1 MARRCLFATL
11 HRRGLQCQAS
21 PLGAR
26 IQKSCQVRRGTRP
39 ADGHLNDLTPVHPQ
53 GCTSDL
59 RPFWTGVLR
68 AQEFGSKQIE
78 GIPSV
83 AVKSELESLLNQ
95 VAGLDFGLRIHSDA

>member
-1 MARRCLFATL
+1 MSGRRKIARLWPGTGVFW
-11 HRRGLQCQAS
+11 
-21 PLGAR
+21 R
-26 IQKSCQVRRGTRP
+26 IALC
-39 ADGHLNDLTPVHPQ
+39 A
-53 GCTSDL
+53 DL

-83 AVKSELESLLNQ
+83 AVKPELESLLTQ